1 MKRLILC
8 IGILFSL
15 FAVAG
20 DEALYGKAP
29 PPDAVFFR
37 VLNVSGEALSVT
49 LDDKL
54 LIELEH
60 QQISPYGFGS
70 AGKVDLKFNGQSVA
84 VDGGVKSQYTFV
96 YSGADNAPL
105 VLQEQLFDNKRQ
117 ARMAMYN
124 LSSVPQ
130 VTLRSLDGKHK
141 IIENVA
147 TNDYSTRDVRAIK
160 LATAIYAGED
170 KISTSEP
177 LVLMRDKVTSIFVFG
192 DTQTSSLL
200 ITQADQ

>member
-1 MKRLILC
+1 MKRLVLC

-20 DEALYGKAP
+20 DEALYGKPP

-37 VLNVSGEALSVT
+37 VLNASGGALSVT

-54 LIELEH
+54 LIELDH

-70 AGKVDLKFNGQSVA
+70 AGKVNLKLNGQAIA

-96 YSGADNAPL
+96 YWGTETAPL
-105 VLQEQLFDNKRQ
+105 TLKEQLFDNKRQ
-117 ARMAMYN
+117 ARLAMYN
-124 LSSVPQ
+124 LSSVPL
-130 VTLRSLDGKHK
+130 VTLRSYDGKHK
-141 IIENVA
+141 IIENVG

-160 LATAIYAGED
+160 LATAVYAGET
-170 KISTSEP
+170 KLSVSEP

-192 DTQTSSLL
+192 DAETSSLL